1 MISSKPVGKSS
12 KIWCLFLFLFFL
24 NDLTKVVCIFAN
36 DPSRGTEI
44 LEAIFFFNPFP
55 LLYTKCPVISLL
67 FFIAREHVLH
77 VLLSIT

>member
-44 LEAIFFFNPFP
+44 LEAIFF
-55 LLYTKCPVISLL
+55 LTLSLYFTQNAL
-67 FFIAREHVLH
+67 
-77 VLLSIT
+77 